1 MHTHKFPISDPTHL
15 LCTQKLI
22 RHYQQYIDIQACFR
36 AVLDEKFPFLLF
48 CKDSNIDKGGDDDE
62 DDDTTKVSHLTCA
75 KFVSRLSANR
85 KMLL

>member
-1 MHTHKFPISDPTHL
+1 M
-15 LCTQKLI
+15 
-22 RHYQQYIDIQACFR
+22 
-36 AVLDEKFPFLLF
+36 LDEKFPFLLF
-48 CKDSNIDKGGDDDE
+48 CKGSNIDKGGDDDE